1 MNLNMWQRIQTVF
14 LGIAAIALI
23 VALVQPLWEAR
34 VADEKIVLTPFYL
47 LKNGQYAYYPYALTA
62 VLTVAGLTLVLLTI
76 RRYDN
81 RMVQMKLG
89 LFNTLILTGVMI
101 CIVAFVV
108 MLNKQYPIARN
119 GYGMFSIFAAVICNW
134 LAVRFIRKDE
144 KLVKDSERLR

>member
-1 MNLNMWQRIQTVF
+1 MWQRIQTVF

-34 VADEKIVLTPFYL
+34 AGEKKIVLTPFYL
-47 LKNGQYAYYPYALTA
+47 LQKGEYAYTPYALTA
-62 VLTVAGLTLVLLTI
+62 VLTVAGLTLTLLTI

-81 RMVQMKLG
+81 RMTQMKLG

-101 CIVAFVV
+101 CIVVFVLQ
-108 MLNKQYPIARN
+108 LNKQYPLAQN
-119 GYGMFSIFAAVICNW
+119 GSAMYFVFAAVVCNW
-134 LAVRFIRKDE
+134 LAVRFIRRDE